1 MLLGVI
7 ALKLSKVGGSINIG
21 IEEGVSILLFVV
33 VAVDDELCGDA
44 ATEDDPSPAFFGFL
58 FV

>member
-33 VAVDDELCGDA
+33 AVDDELCGDA
-44 ATEDDPSPAFFGFL
+44 AAEDDPSPAFFGFL